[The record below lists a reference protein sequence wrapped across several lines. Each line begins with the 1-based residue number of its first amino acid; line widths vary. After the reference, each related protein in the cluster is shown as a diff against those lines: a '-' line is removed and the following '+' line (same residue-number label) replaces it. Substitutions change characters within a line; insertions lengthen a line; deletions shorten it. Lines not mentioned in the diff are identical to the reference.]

1 MSKLIYSRNGSDT
14 TESIRNASPMIKA
27 IWNQAHGFGANIV
40 RVRANLDRFGNDT
53 GKTFNSYHHEKVSVY
68 KQKDEVHENNALY
81 FARKIPLTK
90 ANKGMQILEV
100 ASSLDVQD
108 TLDIIDD
115 IQYYAETSFLG
126 RLYNRIVYGT
136 PMSITA

>member
-1 MSKLIYSRNGSDT
+1 MSKLIYSKNGSAT
-14 TESIRNASPMIKA
+14 TKSIRSASPMLQA
-27 IWNQAHGFGANIV
+27 IWDRSHMFGANIV

-136 PMSITA
+136 PMSINS